1 MNGGGRNVRAAGA
14 SRAAIP
20 PAPGA
25 AGRVAAGGAIPYPPR
40 MTLPTESAAATA
52 ATPATPAQPE
62 RRANARLRELID
74 EMLASVRV
82 AVNRDLW
89 TPGEREAAELDLA
102 RLMESVRREA
112 VAPARAPTS

>member
-1 MNGGGRNVRAAGA
+1 
-14 SRAAIP
+14 
-20 PAPGA
+20 
-25 AGRVAAGGAIPYPPR
+25 VAARGAIPYPAR
-40 MTLPTESAAATA
+40 MPQPTDSAAAA
-52 ATPATPAQPE
+52 RAATPAQPE
-62 RRANARLRELID
+62 RRSNARLRELID

-112 VAPARAPTS
+112 VAPARPPAS